1 MQQEQNRQQRP
12 RPVTMRDV
20 AKMANVSQSTVSR
33 VLNRSTSTIPIG
45 ESTRLKVLEAVRE
58 LGYHPNLHAGSLRG
72 QKTRLIAM
80 MIADI
85 ANPFYQAMARAVQ
98 DVAHARRYDVLVVNS
113 DHLQQNERL
122 FCESM
127 IRRPVDGIIVVPYHL
142 TEDDL
147 DELIVRTGA
156 SVVVLGQH
164 INHPQI
170 DTVGCDDESATYDAI
185 RWLIETKG
193 HRRIGFVGVQP
204 AFPPGKR
211 RYDAY
216 ARAMQEAQ
224 LPIPPEYIKVGDWQV
239 ESGQRAMC
247 ELLQL
252 AEPPTAVFACNDHM
266 AIGALLKAQEMGMR
280 VPEEV
285 AIVGFDDIPA
295 ASWVRPNLTTI
306 AQYPADIGRQLAKAV
321 FERIDGITAGERR
334 LFDVPCRLIE
344 RESA

>member
-1 MQQEQNRQQRP
+1 MSKEQSYQQRP
-12 RPVTMRDV
+12 KPVTMRDV
-20 AKMANVSQSTVSR
+20 AKLANVSQSTVSR

-45 ESTRLKVLEAVRE
+45 ESTRVKVLDAVRK
-58 LGYHPNLHAGSLRG
+58 LGYYPNLHAGSLRG

-113 DHLQQNERL
+113 DHLQKHEQL

-127 IRRPVDGIIVVPYHL
+127 IRRPVDGIIAVPYHL
-142 TEDDL
+142 TEEDL

-156 SVVVLGQH
+156 SMVVLGQH
-164 INHPQI
+164 IRHPYI
-170 DTVGCDDESATYDAI
+170 DTVACDDETATYSAI

-193 HRRIGFVGVQP
+193 HQRIGFIGVNMT
-204 AFPPGKR
+204 FHPGKR

-216 ARAMQEAQ
+216 VRALRDAH
-224 LPIPPEYIKVGDWQV
+224 LPITPEYVKMGDWQV
-239 ESGQRAMC
+239 ESGQKAMR
-247 ELLQL
+247 ELLQR
-252 AEPPTAVFACNDHM
+252 AEPPSAVFACNDHM
-266 AIGALLKAQEMGMR
+266 AIGALLKAQEMGLR
-280 VPEEV
+280 VPEDV

-306 AQYPADIGRQLAKAV
+306 AQYPTEIGTQLAKAV
-321 FERIDGITAGERR
+321 FERIDGIEVGERR
-334 LFDVPCRLIE
+334 YFDLPCRLIE
-344 RESA
+344 REST

>member
-1 MQQEQNRQQRP
+1 MTKESNSQQRP
-12 RPVTMRDV
+12 KPVTMRDV

-33 VLNRSTSTIPIG
+33 VLNRSTSAVPIG
-45 ESTRLKVLEAVRE
+45 ESTRVKVLEAVAK

-113 DHLQQNERL
+113 DHLSENEQL

-127 IRRPVDGIIVVPYHL
+127 IRRPVDGIIAVPYHL
-142 TEDDL
+142 TTDDL
-147 DELIVRTGA
+147 DDLIVRTGV
-156 SVVVLGQH
+156 SVAVLGQH
-164 INHPQI
+164 ICHPQI
-170 DTVGCDDESATYDAI
+170 DTVGCDDEGATYDTV
-185 RWLIETKG
+185 RWLIEEKG
-193 HRRIGFVGVQP
+193 HKRIGFVGVKQ

-211 RYDAY
+211 RYA
-216 ARAMQEAQ
+216 AFVRAMQEAQ
-224 LPIPPEYIKVGDWQV
+224 LPIPPEYIKIGDWQV

-247 ELLQL
+247 ELLAL
-252 AEPPTAVFACNDHM
+252 AEPPTAVFVCNDQM
-266 AIGALLKAQEMGMR
+266 AIGALLKAQERGLR
-280 VPEEV
+280 VPEDV

-295 ASWVRPNLTTI
+295 ASWVRPNLTTV
-306 AQYPADIGRQLAKAV
+306 AQYPTKIGTQLAKAV
-321 FERIDGITAGERR
+321 FERIDGIAVGERR
-334 LFDVPCRLIE
+334 LFHVSCRLIK